1 MKNEEKRP
9 RFSVPARVAAV
20 VTAAICACALTFAV
34 SPESSLADLFQETAY
49 AAGGSSGSGSAKAA
63 DEKPSSTDKT
73 GSETGKAATEGG
85 SKDAGSSTQQAKGE
99 ADAAAASSDGFVTL
113 DQIPEYSGSPYVELN
128 GNQPYFDPDDY
139 PYESFESY
147 APLDSLGRCGECAAL
162 VGEET
167 MPTEKRGSIGS
178 VKPSGWCMHKY
189 DWVDGKYV
197 YNRCHLLGYQLTAE
211 NANVRNLITGT
222 RSMNV
227 DGMEPFESKV
237 AQYVKSTGNHVLYRV
252 TPLFEGNELVAR
264 GVVMEVRSMEDD
276 GKGLSFCIYCYNVEP
291 GVTIDYASGEN
302 WADGTM
308 GSGES
313 SDDSD
318 GSAAAAGAVA
328 ASAADSAEPAASGDS
343 VAASYVL
350 NTNSKKF
357 HVPEC
362 GSVDQM
368 SEANKEYFNGTRDEA
383 IARGYTPCKRCNP

>member
-1 MKNEEKRP
+1 MKNEEKRFRLSMP
-9 RFSVPARVAAV
+9 GRVAAAV
-20 VTAAICACALTFAV
+20 MAAICVCALTFAIA
-34 SPESSLADLFQETAY
+34 PECGIAGLLQDTAY
-49 AAGGSSGSGSAKAA
+49 AVDGSSGSSNAKAA
-63 DEKPSSTDKT
+63 GQKAVDSQDSDS
-73 GSETGKAATEGG
+73 GSGKSAAAKANGKDAATESG
-85 SKDAGSSTQQAKGE
+85 KA
-99 ADAAAASSDGFVTL
+99 AAAASGDFVTL
-113 DQIPEYSGSPYVELN
+113 DQIPEYFGSPYVELN
-128 GNQPYFDPDDY
+128 GNQPYFDSDDY

-147 APLDSLGRCGECAAL
+147 APLDGLGRCGECAAL
-162 VGEET
+162 VGQET

-227 DGMEPFESKV
+227 DAMEPFESKV
-237 AQYVKSTGNHVLYRV
+237 AQYVKGTGNHVLYRV

-264 GVVMEVRSMEDD
+264 GVVMEARSMEDD
-276 GKGLSFCIYCYNVEP
+276 GAGISFCIYCYNVEP

-308 GSGES
+308 GSGEA
-313 SDDSD
+313 SD
-318 GSAAAAGAVA
+318 GSGSSAATGAAAAA
-328 ASAADSAEPAASGDS
+328 AADSAEPAASGDA

-362 GSVDQM
+362 SSVDRM
-368 SEANKEYFNGTRDEA
+368 SDKNKEYFNGIRDEA
-383 IARGYTPCKRCNP
+383 IAKGYSPCQRCNP

>member
-1 MKNEEKRP
+1 MKKEGKRS
-9 RFSVPARVAAV
+9 RISMPARIATV
-20 VTAAICACALTFAV
+20 VTAAICACTLTFAV
-34 SPESSLADLFQETAY
+34 APESNLAGLFQETAY
-49 AAGGSSGSGSAKAA
+49 AAGGSSGSGDAKTTGEKSSAA
-63 DEKPSSTDKT
+63 EKT
-73 GSETGKAATEGG
+73 GSESDKDATEGG
-85 SKDAGSSTQQAKGE
+85 PSAKQAKDEVDGSS
-99 ADAAAASSDGFVTL
+99 ASSGEFVTL

-128 GNQPYFDPDDY
+128 GNKPYFDPDDY

-252 TPLFEGNELVAR
+252 TPLFEGDELVAR
-264 GVVMEVRSMEDD
+264 GVVMEARSMEDD
-276 GKGLSFCIYCYNVEP
+276 GEGLSFCIYCYNVEP

-313 SDDSD
+313 SDDS
-318 GSAAAAGAVA
+318 GSSAAVAGASAAAATE
-328 ASAADSAEPAASGDS
+328 SAEPAASGNT

-350 NTNSKKF
+350 NTNTQKF
-357 HVPEC
+357 HRPGC
-362 GSVDQM
+362 SSVNQM
-368 SEANKEYFNGTRDEA
+368 SEANKQFFDGSRDEV
-383 IARGYTPCKRCNP
+383 IAMGYTPCKRCNP

>member
-1 MKNEEKRP
+1 MKNEEKRSRLSMP
-9 RFSVPARVAAV
+9 GRVAAAV
-20 VTAAICACALTFAV
+20 MAAICVCALTFAV
-34 SPESSLADLFQETAY
+34 APESSLAGLFQETAY
-49 AAGGSSGSGSAKAA
+49 AEEASSGSGGAKAVDQKAA
-63 DEKPSSTDKT
+63 DAQEKDS
-73 GSETGKAATEGG
+73 GSGKQAA
-85 SKDAGSSTQQAKGE
+85 SKADGK
-99 ADAAAASSDGFVTL
+99 DAAAKSEKGTAVASGDFVTL

-162 VGEET
+162 VGQET

-264 GVVMEVRSMEDD
+264 GVVMEARSMEDD
-276 GKGLSFCIYCYNVEP
+276 GAGISFCIYCYNVEP
-291 GVTIDYASGEN
+291 GVAIDYASGEN
-302 WADGTM
+302 WADGTK
-308 GSGES
+308 GSGEA
-313 SDDSD
+313 SDDS
-318 GSAAAAGAVA
+318 GSSAAAAGAA
-328 ASAADSAEPAASGDS
+328 AAAATDSAEPASSGDA

-362 GSVDQM
+362 SSVDRM
-368 SEANKEYFNGTRDEA
+368 SDKNKEYFNGSRDEA
-383 IARGYTPCKRCNP
+383 IAMGYSPCQRCNP